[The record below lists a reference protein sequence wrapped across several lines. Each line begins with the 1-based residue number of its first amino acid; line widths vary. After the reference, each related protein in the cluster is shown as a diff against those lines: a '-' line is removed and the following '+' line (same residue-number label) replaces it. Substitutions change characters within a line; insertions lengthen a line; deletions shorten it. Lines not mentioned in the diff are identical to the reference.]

1 MEDKEIFKCAE
12 ALKNYC
18 ASKDNSCSF
27 CTFYVGDCGLCNIP
41 QKWNLDI
48 IYEMTPEKAIL
59 RLTKILQNVDD
70 ETTIKALELAIKTL
84 KGE

>member
-27 CTFYVGDCGLCNIP
+27 CTFYVGDCVKKKKKK
-41 QKWNLDI
+41 KWNLDI

-59 RLTKILQNVDD
+59 PSSDLYDVFQPKD
-70 ETTIKALELAIKTL
+70 
-84 KGE
+84 